1 MKICHFLGADVSKK
15 TIDISGHLPKVHV
28 CISNDAKG
36 FKDLLIWLSDQ
47 QISVK
52 ESLLV
57 LEHTGLYSRLFEKFM
72 HSAALR
78 FAKVPALEIIR
89 SQGLV
94 RGKSD
99 KIDSARIAEYCFSK
113 QDKVT
118 VSEPVSEEIE
128 RLKMLAAARSS
139 AVKSRAAIV
148 NAIKELLNAG
158 LGEAD
163 LIIKSKRNMLKAF
176 DKEIKILERETKNL
190 IDNNEAISKNY
201 KLLTGLKGI
210 GKIVATATIV
220 KTANFTRFKDARKFS
235 CYCGTAPFD
244 HSSGTSIR
252 KRNRVSHLADKEM
265 KSLLDLAAKT
275 AKRFDPELK
284 AYYERKTAEGK
295 HRKSVRNAIRCKLI
309 YRMFAVVKRGTSF
322 VQNCAA

>member
-15 TIDISGHLPKVHV
+15 TIDIFSHLSKVHV
-28 CISNDAKG
+28 CISNDQKG
-36 FKDLLIWLSDQ
+36 FKSLLKWLNDQ
-47 QISVK
+47 RVCA
-52 ESLLV
+52 EECLLV

-78 FAKVPALEIIR
+78 FSKVPALEIIR
-89 SQGLV
+89 SQGMV

-113 QDKVT
+113 QDRISIT
-118 VSEPVSEEIE
+118 EPLEEQVE

-139 AVKSRAAIV
+139 AVKSRTAIL
-148 NAIKELLNAG
+148 NTIKELLNAG
-158 LGEAD
+158 LTQSD
-163 LIIKSKRNMLKAF
+163 VIIKGKRNILHAF
-176 DKEIKILERETKNL
+176 NKEIKILEQEMKTL
-190 IDNNEAISKNY
+190 IDNNEAIRKNY

-220 KTANFTRFKDARKFS
+220 KTANFTLFKDARKFS

-252 KRNRVSHLADKEM
+252 KKHRVSHLADKEM
-265 KSLLDLAAKT
+265 KSLLDMSAKS
-275 AKRFDPELK
+275 AKRYYRELK
-284 AYYERKTAEGK
+284 AYYERKIAEGK
-295 HRKSVRNAIRCKLI
+295 HPKSVRNAIRCKLI
-309 YRMFAVVKRGTSF
+309 YRMFAVVKRGTPF
-322 VQNCAA
+322 VEKSAA

>member
-1 MKICHFLGADVSKK
+1 MKVCHFLGADVSKK
-15 TIDISGHLPKVHV
+15 TIDISSHLSKVHI
-28 CISNDAKG
+28 CINNDENG
-36 FKDLLIWLSDQ
+36 FKDLLKWLSDQ
-47 QISVK
+47 GIRVK
-52 ESLLV
+52 ECLLV

-89 SQGLV
+89 SQGMV

-99 KIDSARIAEYCFSK
+99 KIDAGRIAEYCYNK
-113 QDKVT
+113 QDKIPLT
-118 VSEPVSEEIE
+118 EPLAEEIE

-139 AVKSRAAIV
+139 AVASRAAIL
-148 NAIKELLNAG
+148 NATKELLNAG

-163 LIIKSKRNMLKAF
+163 VIIIGKRNMLTAF
-176 DKEIKILERETKNL
+176 DKEIKVLEKEMKTL
-190 IDNNEAISKNY
+190 IDDNEKINTNY

-210 GKIVATATIV
+210 GKIVATATII
-220 KTANFTRFKDARKFS
+220 KTANFTRFTDARKFS

-252 KRNRVSHLADKEM
+252 KRHRVSHLADKEM
-265 KSLLDLAAKT
+265 KSLLDMAAKT

-295 HRKSVRNAIRCKLI
+295 HGKSVRNAIRCKLI
-309 YRMFAVVKRGTSF
+309 YRMFAVVKRGTPF